1 MNSFDT
7 AIETF
12 LTKLNFGFVFNH
24 AIKALT
30 DLYTF
35 KGLVLIPL
43 LWWIWFQPGER
54 RERQREI
61 VIATIVSSLLA
72 LAIGR
77 LLADLLPF
85 RVRPLYEP
93 NLHLHF
99 ASGSLPDAMLPTW
112 SSFPSD
118 HAMLWM
124 SVAAGIF
131 IVWRRV
137 GVLALLYTA
146 IFICVPRAYLG
157 FHYPTDLLAGAAI
170 GIAITYVMTR
180 DSVRTRYATPLLRW
194 IERYPGPSSMLAFVL
209 CLQLITQFD
218 ELRKLVSSISKHL

>member
-12 LTKLNFGFVFNH
+12 LTKLSFGFVFNH

-54 RERQREI
+54 RERQREM

-72 LAIGR
+72 LATGR

-85 RVRPLYEP
+85 RVRPLYDP

-99 ASGSLPDAMLPTW
+99 ASG
-112 SSFPSD
+112 
-118 HAMLWM
+118 
-124 SVAAGIF
+124 
-131 IVWRRV
+131 
-137 GVLALLYTA
+137 
-146 IFICVPRAYLG
+146 
-157 FHYPTDLLAGAAI
+157 
-170 GIAITYVMTR
+170 
-180 DSVRTRYATPLLRW
+180 
-194 IERYPGPSSMLAFVL
+194 
-209 CLQLITQFD
+209 
-218 ELRKLVSSISKHL
+218 